1 MNIQDLIDGANARN
15 QRERAATQ
23 MTLGKMIEALEAFPT
38 GATVQG
44 LKDLDSY
51 RGYYSDLAFELGDE
65 PVLASDLLAT
75 CKAAMGRVFQGYKGG
90 DYMMG
95 ALTPL
100 WIANYGC
107 CGQKLITINPDG
119 SIETTE
125 DE

>member
-15 QRERAATQ
+15 QRERAQTQ
-23 MTLGKMIEALEAFPT
+23 MTLGKMIEALETFPD
-38 GATVQG
+38 GATVRG

-75 CKAAMGRVFQGYKGG
+75 CKAAMGQVFQGYKGG

-107 CGQKLITINPDG
+107 CGQKLMALNPDG
-119 SIETTE
+119 SIETAE